1 MKEAQTMLKN
11 AVLSSITLL
20 AMLFA
25 FSLRGT
31 ASGTVVVDR
40 VVAIVNDD
48 IITMSD
54 LQREIA
60 TNKKTEAK
68 QDERV
73 VLEDMIDRKL
83 QMAAAKRVGMDVTDK
98 ELTEAVAD
106 IMKRN
111 SMDSKQ
117 FDAAIAKEGLTLD
130 QYKAELREQMTLS
143 RMFNKYVRAGIAVD
157 EAEAKAFYQ
166 KHIKNYALPEEIH
179 VRQFFLSLPKKAK
192 PDQIAAIKAKAQAV
206 YDRAKSGE
214 DFIHLIREESDG
226 VTASQDG
233 DLGFIQRGEA
243 IPEIQKAAQALKP
256 GEISSP
262 FQAADGFN
270 IIRLEEVRTPVRPYE
285 KVKDEIMNALYQEK
299 MENTYR
305 GWLQTLRSD
314 SHIEN
319 KL

>member
-1 MKEAQTMLKN
+1 MFKN
-11 AVLSSITLL
+11 AVLSSITMLAILL
-20 AMLFA
+20 A
-25 FSLRGT
+25 FSLQGT
-31 ASGTVVVDR
+31 ASGSVVVDR

-54 LQREIA
+54 LQREIM
-60 TNKKTEAK
+60 TNKKTEGK

-98 ELTEAVAD
+98 ELAEAVAD

-111 SMDSKQ
+111 AMDSKQ
-117 FDAAIAKEGLTLD
+117 FDAALAKEGLTLD
-130 QYKAELREQMTLS
+130 QYKSELREQMTLS
-143 RMFNKYVRAGIAVD
+143 RMFNKYVRTGLAVD

-166 KHIKNYALPEEIH
+166 KHIKNYTLPEEIH

-192 PDQIAAIKAKAQAV
+192 PEQIAAIKAKAQAV

-214 DFIHLIREESDG
+214 DFIRLIREESDG
-226 VTASQDG
+226 VTVSQDG

-243 IPEIQKAAQALKP
+243 IPEIEKAAQALKP
-256 GEISSP
+256 GEISLP

-270 IIRLEEVRTPVRPYE
+270 IIRLEEVRTPVKPYE

-314 SHIEN
+314 AHIEN